1 MKYLQITD
9 DAYEWF
15 QKARK
20 IEREDVINGKTVKRK
35 FTIQSNELLILML
48 NMWEA
53 GNMGKQ
59 VSDCVKDFKIPFPK
73 QIFEHYNGLF
83 YRSMD

>member
-20 IEREDVINGKTVKRK
+20 ITLKDKRK
-35 FTIQSNELLILML
+35 LTIQENELLILML

-59 VSDCVKDFKIPFPK
+59 VSDCIEDSNIPFPK
-73 QIFEHYNGLF
+73 QIFEHYNGKF
-83 YRSMD
+83 YRSG